1 VDGRF
6 LAFLGVAVVLIV
18 TPGPDTAMVTRNAFR
33 GGTRGASLTA
43 LGVSLGLL
51 TWGAASA
58 AGLAALLAASAVA
71 FTVLKIAGAAVLAVM
86 GLRSLVAAA
95 RRGGPPARASGE
107 VADPEPAPV
116 LAPAFL
122 QGLLGNLLNPKAGA
136 IFLTVVPQFVRP
148 GDPAARLA
156 AMVVVFAA
164 MVCAWL
170 HLYGW
175 LVARARRRF
184 GGRLRRA
191 LDGATGAVLL
201 GLGARLATES
211 R

>member
-1 VDGRF
+1 VDTRF

-33 GGTRGASLTA
+33 SGTRGASLTA

-51 TWGAASA
+51 TWGAAGA
-58 AGLAALLAASAVA
+58 AGMAALLAASALA
-71 FTVLKIAGAAVLAVM
+71 FTLLKTFGAAVLAAM

-95 RRGGPPARASGE
+95 RRGGPA
-107 VADPEPAPV
+107 PENPPGDAGQAA
-116 LAPAFL
+116 APAFL
-122 QGLLGNLLNPKAGA
+122 QGLMGNLLNPKAGA

-148 GDPAARLA
+148 GDPAVRLA

-184 GGRLRRA
+184 GGRLRRL

>member
-1 VDGRF
+1 MDGRF

-33 GGTRGASLTA
+33 GGTRAASMTA

-58 AGLAALLAASAVA
+58 AGLAALLAASALA
-71 FTVLKIAGAAVLAVM
+71 FTVLRTAGAAVLAVM

-95 RRGGPPARASGE
+95 RRGGP
-107 VADPEPAPV
+107 APDNPPSDTGQAA
-116 LAPAFL
+116 APAFL

-148 GDPAARLA
+148 GDPATRVV

-191 LDGATGAVLL
+191 LDGVTGAVLL

>member
-33 GGTRGASLTA
+33 GGVRGASRTA

-51 TWGAASA
+51 TWGVASA
-58 AGLAALLAASAVA
+58 AGLAALLAASALA
-71 FTVLKIAGAAVLAVM
+71 FMVVKTAGAAVLAVM

-95 RRGGPPARASGE
+95 RGGGAAAEDAGAPPTTAT
-107 VADPEPAPV
+107 
-116 LAPAFL
+116 PAFL

-164 MVCAWL
+164 LVCAWL

-191 LDGATGAVLL
+191 LDGVTGAVLL

>member
-1 VDGRF
+1 MDGRF

-33 GGTRGASLTA
+33 GGARGASLTA

-58 AGLAALLAASAVA
+58 AGLAALLATSALA
-71 FTVLKIAGAAVLAVM
+71 FTVLKTGGAAVLAAM
-86 GLRSLVAAA
+86 GVRSLVAAA
-95 RRGGPPARASGE
+95 RSGGRPPDRDAGAAGTLP
-107 VADPEPAPV
+107 VPAHA
-116 LAPAFL
+116 LL
-122 QGLLGNLLNPKAGA
+122 QGLVGNLLNPKAGA

-156 AMVVVFAA
+156 AMIVAFAA

-191 LDGATGAVLL
+191 LDGVTGAVLL

>member
-1 VDGRF
+1 VDARF

-33 GGTRGASLTA
+33 GGARGASLTA
-43 LGVSLGLL
+43 LGVGLGLL
-51 TWGAASA
+51 TWGGASA
-58 AGLAALLAASAVA
+58 AGLAALLAASAIA
-71 FTVLKIAGAAVLAVM
+71 FTVVKTMGAAVLAAM
-86 GLRSLVAAA
+86 GVRSLVAAA
-95 RRGGPPARASGE
+95 RAGGRAPGEVPAPPARGRA
-107 VADPEPAPV
+107 
-116 LAPAFL
+116 APAFL

-184 GGRLRRA
+184 GGALRRA
-191 LDGATGAVLL
+191 LDGVTGAVLL
-201 GLGARLATES
+201 GLGARLVIES

>member
-1 VDGRF
+1 
-6 LAFLGVAVVLIV
+6 
-18 TPGPDTAMVTRNAFR
+18 
-33 GGTRGASLTA
+33 
-43 LGVSLGLL
+43 
-51 TWGAASA
+51 
-58 AGLAALLAASAVA
+58 
-71 FTVLKIAGAAVLAVM
+71 VLKIAGAAVLAVM

-95 RRGGPPARASGE
+95 RGGRSAAAG
-107 VADPEPAPV
+107 VAAAPTSA
-116 LAPAFL
+116 APAFL

-164 MVCAWL
+164 LVCAWL

-191 LDGATGAVLL
+191 LDGATGAVLV

>member
-6 LAFLGVAVVLIV
+6 LAFLGVAIVLIV
-18 TPGPDTAMVTRNAFR
+18 TPGPDTAMVTRSAFR
-33 GGTRGASLTA
+33 GGARGASLTA
-43 LGVSLGLL
+43 LGIALGLL
-51 TWGAASA
+51 TWGVASA
-58 AGLAALLAASAVA
+58 AGLAALLAASALA
-71 FTVLKIAGAAVLAVM
+71 FAVVRTAGAAVLAVM

-95 RRGGPPARASGE
+95 RGGGGAAGSE
-107 VADPEPAPV
+107 AAEPAPEQPG
-116 LAPAFL
+116 APAFL

-191 LDGATGAVLL
+191 LDGVTGAVLI
-201 GLGARLATES
+201 GLGARLATET

>member
-1 VDGRF
+1 MDGRF

-18 TPGPDTAMVTRNAFR
+18 TPGPDTAMVTRNALR
-33 GGTRGASLTA
+33 SGARGASLTA

-58 AGLAALLAASAVA
+58 AGMAALLAASALA
-71 FTVLKIAGAAVLAVM
+71 FTVLRIAGASVLAVL

-95 RRGGPPARASGE
+95 RTGRRA
-107 VADPEPAPV
+107 ADAGAPAPG
-116 LAPAFL
+116 LAARTAPAFV

-184 GGRLRRA
+184 AGRLRPA
-191 LDGATGAVLL
+191 LDAVTGAVLL
-201 GLGARLATES
+201 GLGVRLLTES

>member
-6 LAFLGVAVVLIV
+6 LAFLGVAVILIV
-18 TPGPDTAMVTRNAFR
+18 TPGPDTATVTRNAFR
-33 GGTRGASLTA
+33 GGARGASLTA
-43 LGVSLGLL
+43 LGVALGLL

-58 AGLAALLAASAVA
+58 AGLAALLAASALA

-95 RRGGPPARASGE
+95 RRAGPAPDDGPGAS
-107 VADPEPAPV
+107 APEPAAAA
-116 LAPAFL
+116 APAFL

-164 MVCAWL
+164 LVCAWL

-175 LVARARRRF
+175 LVARARRHF
-184 GGRLRRA
+184 VGRLRRA
-191 LDGATGAVLL
+191 LDGVTGAALL
-201 GLGARLATES
+201 GLGARLAAES

>member
-1 VDGRF
+1 VDLDGRF
-6 LAFLGVAVVLIV
+6 LAFLGVAAVLIV
-18 TPGPDTAMVTRNAFR
+18 TPGPDTALVTRSALR
-33 GGTRGASLTA
+33 GGARAASLTA
-43 LGVSLGLL
+43 LGVALGLL

-58 AGLAALLAASAVA
+58 AGLAALLAASALA
-71 FTVLKIAGAAVLAVM
+71 FTALKIAGAAVLAAL
-86 GLRSLVAAA
+86 GLRSLVAAG
-95 RRGGPPARASGE
+95 RRSGADADDAVPAGAGRA
-107 VADPEPAPV
+107 APV
-116 LAPAFL
+116 FV

-175 LVARARRRF
+175 LVSRARRRF
-184 GGRLRRA
+184 GARLRRA

-201 GLGARLATES
+201 GLGARLAAEA

>member
-33 GGTRGASLTA
+33 SGARGASLTA
-43 LGVSLGLL
+43 LGVALGLL
-51 TWGAASA
+51 TWGVASA
-58 AGLAALLAASAVA
+58 AGLAALLAASALA
-71 FTVLKIAGAAVLAVM
+71 FTVVRTAGAAVLAVM
-86 GLRSLVAAA
+86 GARSLLAAA
-95 RRGGPPARASGE
+95 WRGAGSQPPAEAPSERAG
-107 VADPEPAPV
+107 
-116 LAPAFL
+116 PAFL

-191 LDGATGAVLL
+191 LDGVTGAVLI

>member
-1 VDGRF
+1 MDGRF
-6 LAFLGVAVVLIV
+6 LAFLGVAIVLIV
-18 TPGPDTAMVTRNAFR
+18 TPGPDTAVVTRNAFR
-33 GGTRGASLTA
+33 GGARGASLTA
-43 LGVSLGLL
+43 LGVALGLL

-58 AGLAALLAASAVA
+58 AGLAALLAASALA
-71 FTVLKIAGAAVLAVM
+71 FTVVRTAGAAVLAVM
-86 GLRSLVAAA
+86 GLRSLVAAV
-95 RRGGPPARASGE
+95 RGGGAAGSE
-107 VADPEPAPV
+107 AEPAPERPG
-116 LAPAFL
+116 APAFL

-191 LDGATGAVLL
+191 LDGATGAVLI
-201 GLGARLATES
+201 GLGARLATET

>member
-1 VDGRF
+1 MDLDGRF
-6 LAFLGVAVVLIV
+6 LAFLGVAAVLIV
-18 TPGPDTAMVTRNAFR
+18 TPGPDTALVTRNAFR
-33 GGTRGASLTA
+33 GGARAASLSA

-58 AGLAALLAASAVA
+58 AGLAALLAASALA
-71 FTVLKIAGAAVLAVM
+71 FTLLKIVGAAVLAVL
-86 GLRSLVAAA
+86 GVRSLVAAG
-95 RRGGPPARASGE
+95 RRDGSDAEALPI
-107 VADPEPAPV
+107 APDRM
-116 LAPAFL
+116 APAFL

-148 GDPAARLA
+148 GDPAPRLA
-156 AMVVVFAA
+156 AMVVLFAA

-175 LVARARRRF
+175 LVSRARRRF
-184 GGRLRRA
+184 GARLRRA

-201 GLGARLATES
+201 GLGARLATEA

>member
-1 VDGRF
+1 MILDGRF
-6 LAFLGVAVVLIV
+6 LAFVGVAVILIV

-33 GGTRGASLTA
+33 GGVRGASRTA

-58 AGLAALLAASAVA
+58 AGLAAVLAASAVA
-71 FTVLKIAGAAVLAVM
+71 FTVLKTAGAAVLAVM
-86 GLRSLVAAA
+86 GLRSLVAAVKA
-95 RRGGPPARASGE
+95 GR
-107 VADPEPAPV
+107 PAPADGAQV
-116 LAPAFL
+116 LGTSGAPAFV

-148 GDPAARLA
+148 GDPAARIA
-156 AMVVVFAA
+156 AMVVLFAA
-164 MVCAWL
+164 MVCGWL

-191 LDGATGAVLL
+191 LDGVTGAVLL
-201 GLGARLATES
+201 GLGARLASEA

>member
-1 VDGRF
+1 
-6 LAFLGVAVVLIV
+6 VV
-18 TPGPDTAMVTRNAFR
+18 
-33 GGTRGASLTA
+33 
-43 LGVSLGLL
+43 
-51 TWGAASA
+51 SA

-71 FTVLKIAGAAVLAVM
+71 FTMVRMAGGAVLAVM
-86 GLRSLVAAA
+86 GLRSLIAAA
-95 RRGGPPARASGE
+95 RRRSPGSVDDAPAAAGPA
-107 VADPEPAPV
+107 
-116 LAPAFL
+116 APAFL

-191 LDGATGAVLL
+191 LDGATGAVLI
-201 GLGARLATES
+201 GLGARLATET

>member
-18 TPGPDTAMVTRNAFR
+18 TPGPDTATVTRNAFR
-33 GGTRGASLTA
+33 GGARGASLTA

-58 AGLAALLAASAVA
+58 AGLAALLAASALA
-71 FTVLKIAGAAVLAVM
+71 FTVLRTAGAAVLAVM

-95 RRGGPPARASGE
+95 RGGGPAPENVAAAPRRAG
-107 VADPEPAPV
+107 
-116 LAPAFL
+116 PAFL

-191 LDGATGAVLL
+191 LDGVTGAVLI
-201 GLGARLATES
+201 GLGARLATGS

>member
-1 VDGRF
+1 MDGRF

-33 GGTRGASLTA
+33 GGVRGASRTA

-58 AGLAALLAASAVA
+58 AGLAALLAASALA
-71 FTVLKIAGAAVLAVM
+71 FTVLKTVGAAALAVM

-95 RRGGPPARASGE
+95 RSGGSTAAEFPAALG
-107 VADPEPAPV
+107 PA
-116 LAPAFL
+116 APAFL

-164 MVCAWL
+164 MVCGWL

-191 LDGATGAVLL
+191 LDGMTGAVLL

>member
-1 VDGRF
+1 VDGRL

-33 GGTRGASLTA
+33 GGARAASLTA
-43 LGVSLGLL
+43 MGVSLGLL

-58 AGLAALLAASAVA
+58 AGLAALLAASALA
-71 FTVLKIAGAAVLAVM
+71 FTVLKTAGAAVLAIM
-86 GLRSLVAAA
+86 GVRSLVAAA
-95 RRGGPPARASGE
+95 RRDGRTAHDVPAAAG
-107 VADPEPAPV
+107 PAP
-116 LAPAFL
+116 APAFL

-175 LVARARRRF
+175 LVARARRSF

-191 LDGATGAVLL
+191 LDGTTGAVLI

>member
-6 LAFLGVAVVLIV
+6 LAFLGVAIVLIV
-18 TPGPDTAMVTRNAFR
+18 TPGPDTAMVTRSAFR
-33 GGTRGASLTA
+33 GGARGASLTA
-43 LGVSLGLL
+43 LGVALGLL
-51 TWGAASA
+51 TWGVASA
-58 AGLAALLAASAVA
+58 AGLAALLAASALA
-71 FTVLKIAGAAVLAVM
+71 FTVVRTAGAAVLAVM
-86 GLRSLVAAA
+86 GLRSLVAAV
-95 RRGGPPARASGE
+95 RGGGGTAGE
-107 VADPEPAPV
+107 TVPAPERPG
-116 LAPAFL
+116 APAFL

-191 LDGATGAVLL
+191 LDGVTGAVLI
-201 GLGARLATES
+201 GLGARLATET

>member
-1 VDGRF
+1 MDGRF
-6 LAFLGVAVVLIV
+6 LAFLGVAIVLIV

-33 GGTRGASLTA
+33 GGVRGASLTA

-51 TWGAASA
+51 TWGVASA
-58 AGLAALLAASAVA
+58 AGLAALLAASALA
-71 FTVLKIAGAAVLAVM
+71 FTVVRTAGAAVLAVM
-86 GLRSLVAAA
+86 GARSLLAAA
-95 RRGGPPARASGE
+95 RRGPADGVLLPAAPARAG
-107 VADPEPAPV
+107 
-116 LAPAFL
+116 PAFL

-136 IFLTVVPQFVRP
+136 IFLTVVPQFVRT
-148 GDPAARLA
+148 GDPAVRLA

-175 LVARARRRF
+175 LVCRARRRF

-191 LDGATGAVLL
+191 LDGVTGAVLI

>member
-33 GGTRGASLTA
+33 GGARGASLTA
-43 LGVSLGLL
+43 FGVTLGLL
-51 TWGAASA
+51 TWGVASA
-58 AGLAALLAASAVA
+58 AGLAALLAASALS
-71 FTVLKIAGAAVLAVM
+71 FTVVRTAGAAVLAVM
-86 GLRSLVAAA
+86 GTRSLLAAA
-95 RRGGPPARASGE
+95 RRGSGAPRPPDEASSERAG
-107 VADPEPAPV
+107 
-116 LAPAFL
+116 PAFL

-191 LDGATGAVLL
+191 LDGVTGAVLI
-201 GLGARLATES
+201 GLGARLATEP

>member
-33 GGTRGASLTA
+33 GGPRAGSLTA

-58 AGLAALLAASAVA
+58 AGLAALLAASALA
-71 FTVLKIAGAAVLAVM
+71 FTVLKTAGAAVLAVM
-86 GLRSLVAAA
+86 GLRSLVAAV
-95 RRGGPPARASGE
+95 RRGRPAPDDARAA
-107 VADPEPAPV
+107 ADAGAAPV
-116 LAPAFL
+116 AAPAFL

-175 LVARARRRF
+175 LVARARGRF
-184 GGRLRRA
+184 GGPLRRA